1 MQKRIND
8 RSSNNGTNLELMVE
22 KDVEEALKVIRSTW
36 TDVNRERL

>member
-1 MQKRIND
+1 MQKGIND

>member
-1 MQKRIND
+1 MQKGIND
-8 RSSNNGTNLELMVE
+8 RSSNNTNLELMVE